1 MPARC
6 IRGPHQPTAHTHWHK
21 CKSQRET
28 ISRIYAQ
35 SVRARDTLH
44 KTKCQYQAR
53 AGGCH
58 TGVPARCNR
67 GPHQPTA
74 HTHSL
79 KWTSQRATGSTI
91 YAQSV
96 RARDTLHKTKC
107 QYQTRAGGCHS
118 GVPARRNR
126 VPHQPAAHTHSLKWK
141 SQRET
146 SSTIYAQGVRVRDT
160 LHKTKCQYQTRAR
173 GCHSG
178 VPARCTLWPHQPAA
192 RTHSHPSRKGE
203 YTTSVQ
209 LRCKRIGL
217 RVCS

>member
-1 MPARC
+1 MLPARC
-6 IRGPHQPTAHTHWHK
+6 LLLQRLPPRPRLRTRAHGTSPQHIRTPRNTTQDK
-21 CKSQRET
+21 RQRELT
-28 ISRIYAQ
+28 ISTHRTCAH
-35 SVRARDTLH
+35 STLH
-44 KTKCQYQAR
+44 ETKHQNQAP
-53 AGGCH
+53 AGYCRI
-58 TGVPARCNR
+58 GVPARCIC

-79 KWTSQRATGSTI
+79 KW
-91 YAQSV
+91 
-96 RARDTLHKTKC
+96 
-107 QYQTRAGGCHS
+107 
-118 GVPARRNR
+118 
-126 VPHQPAAHTHSLKWK
+126 K

-146 SSTIYAQGVRVRDT
+146 ISTIYAQGVRARDT